1 MADSTKIVTGKA
13 IGGYFN
19 LELDSRGAFPHDEGI
34 LLNTGRNAIEYILR
48 SLGNVTHVYVPYY
61 TCIVVIEPLQKLGI
75 DFSYYHIDKNLEIA
89 EPISVAEGEYIIY
102 TNYFG
107 LKDKYVRELIE
118 SGIYKDRLIVDNAMA
133 YYAPAW
139 KDVPTAYCPR
149 KFVGIPDG
157 GIAYIN
163 NGIDVQ
169 EVDVSYDR
177 VSHLIKRYDLDAEGG
192 YQDFHVNEDGLMGQ
206 PIKRMS
212 QFTQALM
219 KSIDYEH
226 VKSLRKR
233 NFAILHKALAGSN
246 ALCLPEPDT
255 YECPLIYPYLCND
268 EGLKKYLISKRIYVA
283 TYWPNTYDWCKPEDW
298 ERHLADCCLALPID
312 QRYDEADMQRIID
325 LIENYNTN
333 MRDYERSNT
342 LRGGGG

>member
-19 LELDSRGAFPHDEGI
+19 LELDSRGAFPHDDGI

-75 DFSYYHIDKNLEIA
+75 DFSYYHINKNLEIA

-139 KDVPTAYCPR
+139 RDVPTAYCPR

-212 QFTQALM
+212 QLTQALM

-233 NFAILHKALAGSN
+233 NFAILHKALAGGN
-246 ALCLPEPDT
+246 ALCLPEPES

-268 EGLKKYLISKRIYVA
+268 EGLKNYLISKRIYVA
-283 TYWPNTYDWCKPEDW
+283 TYWPNTYDWCKPEDLEW
-298 ERHLADCCLALPID
+298 HLADCCLALPID

-325 LIENYNTN
+325 EIKTYQGE
-333 MRDYERSNT
+333 
-342 LRGGGG
+342 

>member
-1 MADSTKIVTGKA
+1 MADSTKIVTSKA

-19 LELDSRGAFPHDEGI
+19 LELDSRGSFPHNDGI

-61 TCIVVIEPLQKLGI
+61 TCIVVIEPLEKLGI
-75 DFSYYHIDKNLEIA
+75 EFSYYHIDKNLEIA
-89 EPISVAEGEYIIY
+89 DQISVSKGEYVIY

-107 LKDKYVRELIE
+107 IKDKYVQDLIE
-118 SGIYKDRLIVDNAMA
+118 SGIYKDHLIIDNAMA

-139 KDVPTAYCPR
+139 KDVPIAYCPR

-157 GIAYIN
+157 GIAYMN
-163 NGIDVQ
+163 NGIDVL

-177 VSHLIKRYDLDAEGG
+177 VSHLIMRYDLDAEGG
-192 YQDFHVNEDGLMGQ
+192 YQDFHVNEDGLMGL

-219 KSIDYEH
+219 KSIDYEQ
-226 VKSLRKR
+226 VKSIRKR
-233 NFAILHKALAGSN
+233 NFAILHKALGESN

-283 TYWPNTYDWCKPEDW
+283 TYWPNTYDWCKSGDW
-298 ERHLADCCLALPID
+298 EWHLADCCLALPID
-312 QRYDEADMQRIID
+312 QRYDESDMLRIIEE
-325 LIENYNTN
+325 IKTYKGE
-333 MRDYERSNT
+333 
-342 LRGGGG
+342 